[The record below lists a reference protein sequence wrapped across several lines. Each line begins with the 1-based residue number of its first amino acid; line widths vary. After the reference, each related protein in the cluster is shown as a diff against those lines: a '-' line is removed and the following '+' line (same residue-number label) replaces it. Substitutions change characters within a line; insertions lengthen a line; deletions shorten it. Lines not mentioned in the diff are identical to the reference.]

1 MARFPLLCPMSMA
14 DLWHFVRT
22 QGAQTQEIVIALFGL
37 LLLVLGVYTTRDTV
51 RLARTVPRQLV
62 YGNIV
67 GPLSGFFVGAVF
79 LFGAWGLVDERY
91 LLRPGAGR
99 YTIGT
104 VTEHYWQRGR
114 QKYVVVYY
122 VAGQHHQTGEACGIA
137 NNQNVPCPALGARRY
152 IYFSPEDPT
161 TQQVLP
167 LRVPDF
173 ITTVPPLGWER
184 LPK

>member
-1 MARFPLLCPMSMA
+1 MSMA

-22 QGAQTQEIVIALFGL
+22 QGAQTQEIVIALFGAFS
-37 LLLVLGVYTTRDTV
+37 LVSSVYMMLYAMRKPWNQWMYLD
-51 RLARTVPRQLV
+51 
-62 YGNIV
+62 IV
-67 GPLSGFFVGAVF
+67 APLSA
-79 LFGAWGLVDERY
+79 LLISAACWFGAWMLPRERY

-122 VAGQHHQTGEACGIA
+122 VAGQRHQTGEACGIA

-167 LRVPDF
+167 MRVPDF
-173 ITTVPPLGWER
+173 ITTVPPLGWTRIPE
-184 LPK
+184 

>member
-1 MARFPLLCPMSMA
+1 MNTA

-37 LLLVLGVYTTRDTV
+37 LFFALGVYTTLDTV
-51 RLARTVPRQLV
+51 RLARTAPKQLV
-62 YGNIV
+62 YGNIF
-67 GPLSGFFVGAVF
+67 GPLGWFLVCAAC
-79 LFGAWGLVDERY
+79 LFGAWMLPRERY

-122 VAGQHHQTGEACGIA
+122 VAGQRHQTGEACGIA

-161 TQQVLP
+161 IQQVLP
-167 LRVPDF
+167 VRVPDF
-173 ITTVPPLGWER
+173 ITTVPPLGWTR
-184 LPK
+184 LP

>member
-1 MARFPLLCPMSMA
+1 MSTA

-22 QGAQTQEIVIALFGL
+22 QGVQTQEIVIALFGL
-37 LLLVLGVYTTRDTV
+37 LLLALGVYTTRDTV

-67 GPLSGFFVGAVF
+67 GPLSGFFLSAAC
-79 LFGAWGLVDERY
+79 LFGAWDLVYVRY

-99 YTIGT
+99 YTVGI
-104 VTEHYWQRGR
+104 VVRHKWWRGR
-114 QKYVVVYY
+114 QKFVVDYY
-122 VAGQHHQTGEACGIA
+122 VAGQRYVTDGACGMA
-137 NNQNVPCPALGARRY
+137 NGENLPCPALGSRRY
-152 IYFSPEDPT
+152 VYFSPPDPGVEQLT
-161 TQQVLP
+161 A

-184 LPK
+184 LPE